1 MFCNILKYVLLIE
14 YNFNIQKGSPLGREW
29 STPCQRNKSKKCST
43 SFSITVFIKKFIKGR
58 FFIKPPFFKS
68 STSCCRIGSPFPA
81 SKPSLFTVGWAYHVA
96 NAIQVR
102 YGNFMSKSSLTRAG
116 FLSF

>member
-58 FFIKPPFFKS
+58 FFIKPPFLKVQ
-68 STSCCRIGSPFPA
+68 
-81 SKPSLFTVGWAYHVA
+81 LHVA
-96 NAIQVR
+96 ELAHP
-102 YGNFMSKSSLTRAG
+102 
-116 FLSF
+116 FLHQSPVYSQ